1 MTARQPD
8 LIDGDQVDAFEGKGR
23 MRSGIVALAM
33 LALVSA
39 GCASA
44 AVRYVYIKTG
54 TTAEQRDQDES
65 ECTRL
70 AMIRAGRSSA
80 DGSSHETLDR
90 ARLKQCMADRGYE
103 VQEVKS

>member
-1 MTARQPD
+1 
-8 LIDGDQVDAFEGKGR
+8 
-23 MRSGIVALAM
+23 MRSKMVALAM
-33 LALVSA
+33 LAFVSA
-39 GCASA
+39 GCAS

-70 AMIRAGRSSA
+70 AMINSSRDSA
-80 DGSSHETLDR
+80 DGSIHKTLDR
-90 ARLKQCMADRGYE
+90 ARLKQCMAGRGYE

>member
-1 MTARQPD
+1 M
-8 LIDGDQVDAFEGKGR
+8 
-23 MRSGIVALAM
+23 VALAM

-44 AVRYVYIKTG
+44 VRYVYVKTG

-80 DGSSHETLDR
+80 DGSPHETLDR

>member
-1 MTARQPD
+1 
-8 LIDGDQVDAFEGKGR
+8 
-23 MRSGIVALAM
+23 MRSRMIALAM
-33 LALVSA
+33 VALVGA
-39 GCASA
+39 GCVS

-70 AMIRAGRSSA
+70 AMINVGKDSA
-80 DGSSHETLDR
+80 DGCVHETLDR
-90 ARLKQCMADRGYE
+90 ARLRQCMAGRGYE

>member
-1 MTARQPD
+1 
-8 LIDGDQVDAFEGKGR
+8 

-39 GCASA
+39 GCASE
-44 AVRYVYIKTG
+44 VRYVYIKTG

-90 ARLKQCMADRGYE
+90 ATLKQCMANRGYE

>member
-1 MTARQPD
+1 
-8 LIDGDQVDAFEGKGR
+8 
-23 MRSGIVALAM
+23 MRSDMVALAM

-39 GCASA
+39 GCAS

-70 AMIRAGRSSA
+70 ATSRAGRSSA

-90 ARLKQCMADRGYE
+90 ARLKQCMDDRGYE

>member
-1 MTARQPD
+1 
-8 LIDGDQVDAFEGKGR
+8 
-23 MRSGIVALAM
+23 MRSDMVALAM

-44 AVRYVYIKTG
+44 VRYVYVKTG

-70 AMIRAGRSSA
+70 AMIRPGRSSA

-90 ARLKQCMADRGYE
+90 ARLKQCMAARGYE

>member
-1 MTARQPD
+1 
-8 LIDGDQVDAFEGKGR
+8 
-23 MRSGIVALAM
+23 MRSDMVALAM

-44 AVRYVYIKTG
+44 VRYVYVKTG

-70 AMIRAGRSSA
+70 AMIRPGRSSA

-90 ARLKQCMADRGYE
+90 ARLKQCMDDRGYE